1 MFLIPKYVWFPIA
14 EIKKQKM
21 KKVALKIRKGGLD
34 QIELIEK
41 LSDC

>member
-14 EIKKQKM
+14 EIKKE